1 MISKIGD
8 TIVSGNLD
16 IISNNTEINSDDINI
31 KNNII
36 ILNSKETSNK
46 VSNNIAG
53 LEIERGSSTNYQ
65 VVYDETDSELK
76 AGLSNNLKLL
86 STKEYSDNNIS
97 NAEINLNEQI
107 YQNDYIND
115 LPKIGYYQE
124 DTVEMI
130 ATYHMNNSHN
140 TSGNNIN
147 SFVVTTDNNGQEVMY
162 FIANDGG
169 PSTATNETFQL
180 FKATRASVSQPFSF
194 NNAALEPACFKGK
207 NVNYNNVLCADNE
220 YIIAQLNIDN
230 SGLKYYLI
238 NTNFSSDPN
247 NWLSYKDINNMY
259 VTNGYTTYGC
269 KYIKEYDIFVQ
280 MVTVGGCNFK
290 SSDCLRIRT
299 YRYSTGTFIK
309 EWILGTPGS
318 IIQISQNTGSFN
330 ADKYVADCDSSEA
343 LDNNLSAW
351 NRPKFVY
358 FHKQEILYF
367 DSTSLYI
374 NYYNTIKT
382 KIQAQR
388 GVKIAFKVPLTI
400 LSHNTG
406 IITQLTPKDSLVIG
420 GSWQISDYGGNSIV
434 SYDSYSGYT
443 YINSGNRD
451 SINRNLFRF
460 KDSDQELSKIQ
471 NTYQYG
477 TIISNSSNDNAIL
490 PPDASLWG
498 KELFGYYTMW
508 DYIFLA
514 GGSKQGTSYIWVKE
528 WREVKGYENQNP
540 KIIEPVPGYY
550 YSVPSIELWT
560 KENAFSVINTD
571 KLAKYYRAEFTT
583 STQMNLN
590 EYLKTESNDQIS
602 FYFEHRKTQSFQRDN
617 NPTLTKTFGTTLV
630 WRNVFYNPLGH
641 YWILFYQNYETNI
654 SDNDKARRPYFCI
667 VKTDGTVI
675 PFGQEFYSKLS
686 SSYKGISD
694 RAHNGYP
701 TEFLIIRF
709 GYPIIISKTQMSLHI
724 RYDISGT
731 SGYGFGHVIITFN
744 DNLTDFTMENI
755 TSLRLNGFHEKY
767 ALGMKGW
774 IYSGPKYGITVQG
787 NDYAFKPLQINLQK
801 RLFSSESSSYIS
813 DYKNFLQKGG
823 GATFNYKMY
832 LQSSQ
837 GLIAYVPS
845 MPIFLGGYFEV
856 IQNPIAVNLQ
866 PNTNNYIYLERDSS
880 TKKLKAYASTTKD
893 IEEGS
898 KQFSRILLARV
909 LTNEA
914 NPIETEYY
922 RINTGY
928 NDYTF
933 YHKIT
938 IKQTPNQTIH
948 VYTTENGKEIDH
960 TLSFFVK
967 INSNIKY
974 RIEIK
979 PDLWCA
985 AGTLQNISSNGII
998 DKNLIVSATPAKLIS
1013 TNYSYTFKM
1022 EYVSSINPPIYRFG
1036 NNYSATYPDGQNYS
1050 GNVTP
1055 IDQLGIYTNLDS
1067 VIHYQYS
1074 KPLPDGIKSVF
1085 IKLVCKDGEH
1095 FLGHFMRDE
1104 FDQYGDVYH
1113 SKVLGTQE
1121 NLDLFKRL
1129 YDTKEVFTCVTGI
1142 ET

>member
-1 MISKIGD
+1 MSKTGN
-8 TIVSGNLD
+8 TIVNGNLN
-16 IISNNTEINSDDINI
+16 IQGSNTEFNSDAI
-31 KNNII
+31 KIKDNII
-36 ILNSKETSNK
+36 TLNSKETSNK
-46 VSNNIAG
+46 ISNGKAG
-53 LEIERGSSTNYQ
+53 IEIERGSSTNYRL
-65 VVYDETDSELK
+65 VYDETDSELK
-76 AGLSNNLKLL
+76 AGLSNNLKPLA
-86 STKEYSDNNIS
+86 SKEYSDNNIA
-97 NAEINLNEQI
+97 NTQTNLNEQI
-107 YQNDYIND
+107 YQNDYMNV

-124 DTVEMI
+124 DTIETI
-130 ATYHMNNSHN
+130 ANYHMNNSHN

-162 FIANDGG
+162 FVANDGG

-180 FKATRASVSQPFSF
+180 FKATRTSVSQPFSF
-194 NNAALEPACFKGK
+194 SNTALEPACFKGK
-207 NVNYNNVLCADNE
+207 TINYNNVLCADNE

-230 SGLKYYLI
+230 SGFKYYLI
-238 NTNFSSDPN
+238 DTNFSSDPN
-247 NWLSYKDINNMY
+247 NWLSYKDISNMY
-259 VTNGYTTYGC
+259 ATSGYTTYGC

-290 SSDCLRIRT
+290 DSDSLRMRT

-318 IIQISQNTGSFN
+318 IVQVSQNTGSFN
-330 ADKYVADCDSSEA
+330 ASKYIADCDSPEA

-374 NYYNTIKT
+374 NYYNTLKT
-382 KIQAQR
+382 KVQTQKPL
-388 GVKIAFKVPLTI
+388 KIVFKVPLTI
-400 LSHNTG
+400 LSNNTG
-406 IITQLTPKDSLVIG
+406 IITQLTPKDSLIIG
-420 GSWQISDYGGNSIV
+420 GSWRISDYGANSIV

-451 SINRNLFRF
+451 SINRSLFRF
-460 KDSDQELSKIQ
+460 KDSDQELSKVQ

-498 KELFGYYTMW
+498 KELYGYYTMW

-514 GGSKQGTSYIWVKE
+514 GDSKQGTSYIWVKQ

-540 KIIEPVPGYY
+540 KIIEPAPGQY

-571 KLAKYYRAEFTT
+571 KSPKYYRAEFTT

-590 EYLKTESNDQIS
+590 EYLKTESGNQIS
-602 FYFEHRKTQSFQRDN
+602 FNFEHRKTQSFQRDN
-617 NPTLTKTFGTTLV
+617 NLTLTKLFGATLV
-630 WRNVFYNPLGH
+630 WRNIFYNPLGN

-654 SDNDKARRPYFCI
+654 NDNNKARRPYFCI
-667 VKTDGTVI
+667 VKTDGTII

-686 SSYKGISD
+686 SDYKGISD
-694 RAHNGYP
+694 RAHNNYP
-701 TEFLIIRF
+701 TEFLIIKF
-709 GYPIIISKTQMSLHI
+709 GYPIIISKTQISLHV

-731 SGYGFGHVIITFN
+731 TGYGFGHVIITFN
-744 DNLTDFTMENI
+744 DDLTDFTMENI
-755 TSLRLNGFHEKY
+755 TSLRLNGFHAKN

-787 NDYAFKPLQINLQK
+787 NDYAFKPLKINLQK

-813 DYKNFLQKGG
+813 DYKDFLQKGG
-823 GATFNYKMY
+823 AVTFNYYMY

-845 MPIFLGGYFEV
+845 IPIFLGGYFEV

-898 KQFSRILLARV
+898 KQFSRILLARI

-933 YHKIT
+933 RKTVKVTQPEHGKIYVNDKIGTEFKFELGTDVT
-938 IKQTPNQTIH
+938 IKA
-948 VYTTENGKEIDH
+948 VADNGYVVNYLD
-960 TLSFFVK
+960 V
-967 INSNIKY
+967 
-974 RIEIK
+974 
-979 PDLWCA
+979 
-985 AGTLQNISSNGII
+985 SNG
-998 DKNLIVSATPAKLIS
+998 NT
-1013 TNYSYTFKM
+1013 
-1022 EYVSSINPPIYRFG
+1022 G
-1036 NNYSATYPDGQNYS
+1036 G
-1050 GNVTP
+1050 
-1055 IDQLGIYTNLDS
+1055 
-1067 VIHYQYS
+1067 
-1074 KPLPDGIKSVF
+1074 
-1085 IKLVCKDGEH
+1085 
-1095 FLGHFMRDE
+1095 
-1104 FDQYGDVYH
+1104 GD
-1113 SKVLGTQE
+1113 T
-1121 NLDLFKRL
+1121 
-1129 YDTKEVFTCVTGI
+1129 
-1142 ET
+1142 